1 MGHYCT
7 WVFVLIRGV
16 TFGEGSLISGG
27 TWVFVL
33 IRGVTFGEGS
43 ALTVLYLGICLD
55 KSGALLY
62 LGICLDKRGDLW

>member
-16 TFGEGSLISGG
+16 TFGEGSLISG
-27 TWVFVL
+27 
-33 IRGVTFGEGS
+33 
-43 ALTVLYLGICLD
+43 ALLYLGICLD
-55 KSGALLY
+55 MTFGEGSLISGALLY

>member
-1 MGHYCT
+1 MGNYCT

-16 TFGEGSLISGG
+16 TFGEGSLISGALC

-43 ALTVLYLGICLD
+43 LI
-55 KSGALLY
+55 SGALLY